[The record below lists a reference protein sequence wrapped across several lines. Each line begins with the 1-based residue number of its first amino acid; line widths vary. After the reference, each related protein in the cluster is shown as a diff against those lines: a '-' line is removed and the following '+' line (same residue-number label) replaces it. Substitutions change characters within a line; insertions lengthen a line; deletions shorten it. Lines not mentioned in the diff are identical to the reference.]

1 MNHANLGNLAGGS
14 LGGGLGMTGLNSM
27 MPLGGLVP
35 ESAMAPPASSAV
47 VDMLEI
53 PGKGRCSVFFARYNV
68 EDNHFANIPFFF
80 KLKLNKIFHL
90 IKHF

>member
-53 PGKGRCSVFFARYNV
+53 PGKGRCSVFFARYNIR
-68 EDNHFANIPFFF
+68 NNRFGQHSIKIN
-80 KLKLNKIFHL
+80 LN
-90 IKHF
+90 